1 MSIVV
6 NIYYTGTGGNARKFA
21 EEMEAGGIAA
31 KVRGEEGN
39 LRYDYFFPMADP
51 ETVLL
56 IDGWKDQKALDRH
69 HASPMM
75 EKIVELRKKY
85 DLDVRVERYAPDL
98 KKLGFGL
105 MRLPL
110 TDKEDPASI
119 DVEQV
124 KRMVDLFMEKGFT
137 YFDTAWMYC
146 GFNSENVAKTALVD
160 RYPRESFTLAT
171 KLHAGFFQSPEDRD
185 KVFNQQREKTGVTYF
200 DYYLLHGISRGSYGK
215 YEQFDCF
222 QWLKE
227 KKAQG
232 LVKHIGFSFH
242 DDAQLLDQILTEHP
256 EMEFVQLQINYL
268 DWESPWIQSREC
280 YETAV
285 RHGVPVIV
293 MEPVKGGTLARVP
306 EKAEKLLKEYT
317 PHRSVSSWA
326 MRFAAS
332 LSNVMMVLSGM
343 SDEEQVRDNVSTM
356 EVFQPLQETEKELLS
371 QVTAIIQSATAV
383 PCTGCAYCV
392 DGCPKKIAIPK
403 VFSLYNEEMR
413 EAKEK
418 NWTPSQNFYDQLV
431 RESGRAGDCIGCG
444 QCEKICPQHLP
455 VIRHLKEVSGHYD
468 N

>member
-1 MSIVV
+1 M
-6 NIYYTGTGGNARKFA
+6 
-21 EEMEAGGIAA
+21 
-31 KVRGEEGN
+31 
-39 LRYDYFFPMADP
+39 
-51 ETVLL
+51 
-56 IDGWKDQKALDRH
+56 
-69 HASPMM
+69 
-75 EKIVELRKKY
+75 
-85 DLDVRVERYAPDL
+85 
-98 KKLGFGL
+98 
-105 MRLPL
+105 
-110 TDKEDPASI
+110 
-119 DVEQV
+119 
-124 KRMVDLFMEKGFT
+124 
-137 YFDTAWMYC
+137 
-146 GFNSENVAKTALVD
+146 
-160 RYPRESFTLAT
+160 
-171 KLHAGFFQSPEDRD
+171 
-185 KVFNQQREKTGVTYF
+185 
-200 DYYLLHGISRGSYGK
+200 
-215 YEQFDCF
+215 
-222 QWLKE
+222 
-227 KKAQG
+227 
-232 LVKHIGFSFH
+232 
-242 DDAQLLDQILTEHP
+242 
-256 EMEFVQLQINYL
+256 
-268 DWESPWIQSREC
+268 
-280 YETAV
+280 
-285 RHGVPVIV
+285 
-293 MEPVKGGTLARVP
+293 KGGTLARVP